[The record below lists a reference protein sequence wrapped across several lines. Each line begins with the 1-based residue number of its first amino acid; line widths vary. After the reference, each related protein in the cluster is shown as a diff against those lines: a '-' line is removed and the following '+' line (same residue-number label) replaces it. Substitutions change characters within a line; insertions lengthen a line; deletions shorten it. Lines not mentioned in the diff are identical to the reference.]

1 MSKGTYSDARKAKES
16 TRWAAIQPGT
26 RVQLHPATDA
36 WMRGDRYGEIA
47 KLGSKYA
54 TVKMDTS
61 GRNRRVAY
69 DNLIYMGAVEHGL
82 VQTGLEG

>member
-1 MSKGTYSDARKAKES
+1 MSKGTHTESRKAKEA
-16 TRWAAIQPGT
+16 TRWSAIDVGH

-36 WMRGDRYGEIA
+36 WMSGDRYGEIA

-54 TVKMDTS
+54 HVKMDTS
-61 GRNRRVAY
+61 GRTRRVAY
-69 DNLIYMGAVEHGL
+69 DNLIYMDSVQHGL